1 MKGNGAVAGV
11 LVVGGLAAL
20 LALAAAP
27 KTAETATK
35 APTQDVLERI
45 VAAVASRNPAVMRR
59 EADMLERGGYGIQAH
74 ELRRAADLTTE
85 ILAATNPGGGGQVM
99 QGDDELAGD
108 DDDRIPLRAPMVPQ
122 PFSPLPGVLDE
133 EVIAPDVDPLRI
145 QAQALLLNL
154 ERNPLGKEDR
164 RLVADFQKH
173 NRLRASGNYTPETA
187 LTLAEAYGLPPPPPY
202 WPTKGRKRS
211 KANYKAK
218 LLALAAQDPQR
229 AEEFERAANSV

>member
-1 MKGNGAVAGV
+1 MKGSGATAAV
-11 LVVGGLAAL
+11 LVGGGLIAL
-20 LALAAAP
+20 LALAG
-27 KTAETATK
+27 ATNK
-35 APTQDVLERI
+35 PEPVTQAPTQDVLERI

-59 EADMLERGGYGIQAH
+59 EADALERGGYAIQAN
-74 ELRRAADLTTE
+74 ELRRAADLTTQ
-85 ILAATNPGGGGQVM
+85 ILAATSPSGGGQVM

-108 DDDRIPLRAPMVPQ
+108 DDPIPLRAPSVPQ

-211 KANYKAK
+211 KANYRAK

-229 AEEFERAANSV
+229 AEEFERAANV